1 MPRPLRLSAALL
13 VFLAA
18 TACLLAEEEQPAV
31 KPEGPVEAVK
41 PVPAVK
47 PAKTDPPAAGGWGVA
62 TEEETPGE
70 AAKTAPGPAQG
81 EEPKEEKHKEDAPPV
96 PEPKLTPLL
105 AEAVAK
111 EKKLRSAKNKVRHDE
126 IVANFR
132 KVIEA
137 EPRNAEARYRLGL
150 ALARSGNYKD
160 GAKALD
166 EALLIDPENPRYLSD
181 LGTLSMYAGD
191 LNKALDACSRAASAD
206 PNSALYINALAN
218 VLMAG
223 GEFPRA
229 IASYKAAIKQEP
241 SNPKYIHNLGRCLL
255 AANQIKEAIPVLDE
269 VIRLHA
275 ESAEAYNDRGIAYYR
290 LLNREKA
297 LEDFKN
303 AVRIDPECADAHH
316 NLGLLLSDDRDP
328 RYTSRFEAL
337 DHAKAACK
345 LTNNRNPAY
354 LIGLAEAF
362 RANNQYDK
370 AVESAKLALAMDPSP
385 YNLQQ
390 FKRFEK
396 LQRDG
401 YLDEVKVP
409 GPKE

>member
-1 MPRPLRLSAALL
+1 MPRLIRLSATLL

-18 TACLLAEEEQPAV
+18 PVCLLAEDEQPAV
-31 KPEGPVEAVK
+31 RPEGPVEAVK
-41 PVPAVK
+41 PVLPAK
-47 PAKTDPPAAGGWGVA
+47 PAKPDQPAPGGWGIA
-62 TEEETPGE
+62 TEEETSGE
-70 AAKTAPGPAQG
+70 TTKTPPAQS
-81 EEPKEEKHKEDAPPV
+81 EEPKETEPKEGPP
-96 PEPKLTPLL
+96 PAAAPKLTPLL

-111 EKKLRSAKNKVRHDE
+111 EQKLRAAKNKIRHDE

-150 ALARSGNYKD
+150 AIARSGNYKD
-160 GAKALD
+160 GAKAIE
-166 EALLIDPENPRYLSD
+166 EALLIDAGNPRYLSD
-181 LGTLSMYAGD
+181 MGTLSMYAGD
-191 LNKALDACSRAASAD
+191 LSKALDACNRAAEAD

-229 IASYKAAIKQEP
+229 IATYKAAIKQEP
-241 SNPKYIHNLGRCLL
+241 HNRKYIHNLGRCML
-255 AANQIKEAIPVLDE
+255 AANQPKEAIPIFDE
-269 VIRLHA
+269 VIRMHA
-275 ESAEAYNDRGIAYYR
+275 ESAEAYNDRGIAFYR

-303 AVRIDPECADAHH
+303 SVRINPEYADAHH
-316 NLGLLLSDDRDP
+316 NLALLFADDRDP
-328 RYTSRFEAL
+328 RYLSRFDSL

-345 LTNNRNPAY
+345 LTTNRNPAY
-354 LIGLAEAF
+354 LMGLAEAY
-362 RANNQYDK
+362 RANSDYDK
-370 AVESAKLALAMDPSP
+370 AIESAKLAIAIDPSP

-390 FKRFEK
+390 LKRFEK